1 MRADAASMALP
12 RDICVF
18 VVPDD
23 KADLANLGIRR
34 EGACGQGVELG
45 IGGVRR
51 ATAPVDL
58 DIFGVVAWR
67 IRATATSAIG
77 IHRK

>member
-18 VVPDD
+18 VLPDD
-23 KADLANLGIRR
+23 KADLAILGVGR
-34 EGACGQGVELG
+34 EARVDKVFELG